1 LHFEPC
7 VRACGTP
14 AANAAERCPFRPF
27 VGSVGAGRKVHHGE
41 HNAVTADTTGPGG
54 CRVRRSFLASKRDKG
69 GFAADPAFDEES
81 SLKEAIGH
89 GAADSIP
96 SCPL

>member
-1 LHFEPC
+1 M
-7 VRACGTP
+7 
-14 AANAAERCPFRPF
+14 
-27 VGSVGAGRKVHHGE
+27 
-41 HNAVTADTTGPGG
+41 
-54 CRVRRSFLASKRDKG
+54 ASKRAKG
-69 GFAADPAFDEES
+69 GFACDPAFDEKS

>member
-1 LHFEPC
+1 VC
-7 VRACGTP
+7 
-14 AANAAERCPFRPF
+14 
-27 VGSVGAGRKVHHGE
+27 
-41 HNAVTADTTGPGG
+41 
-54 CRVRRSFLASKRDKG
+54 RSFLASKRDKG
-69 GFAADPAFDEES
+69 GFAADPAFDEKS

>member
-1 LHFEPC
+1 M
-7 VRACGTP
+7 A
-14 AANAAERCPFRPF
+14 AAEAAAAIRPF

-41 HNAVTADTTGPGG
+41 HNAVTADTTGPCG
-54 CRVRRSFLASKRDKG
+54 CRVCRSFLASKRDKG